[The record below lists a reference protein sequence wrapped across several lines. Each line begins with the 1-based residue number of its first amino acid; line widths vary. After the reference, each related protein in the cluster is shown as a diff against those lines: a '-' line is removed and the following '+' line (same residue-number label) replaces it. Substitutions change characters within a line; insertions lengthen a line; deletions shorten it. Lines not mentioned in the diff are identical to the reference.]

1 MRRTRHESCI
11 YPLAIGFL
19 RVFLPMCAVRK
30 SVLLINAGRFSLAAA
45 LALVITAGAPEKVD
59 SSSSEGL
66 DLTGLV
72 GNVVLTL
79 LGINDALAAP
89 PPPSGGG
96 GGSGGGGSGG
106 GSNTGGFQSGCS
118 SQLASNNANSVNPR
132 CERIAVFTLCESK
145 HSGEPGREIVVL
157 ANGLTAINKIRCD

>member
-1 MRRTRHESCI
+1 
-11 YPLAIGFL
+11 
-19 RVFLPMCAVRK
+19 MCAVRK

-45 LALVITAGAPEKVD
+45 LALVITAGAPGKVD
-59 SSSSEGL
+59 SPSKDGL
-66 DLTGLV
+66 DIAGLA

-96 GGSGGGGSGG
+96 GGGGGGAGG
-106 GSNTGGFQSGCS
+106 GPKGTNQAGCS
-118 SQLASNNANSVNPR
+118 RQLTSNSPSSVKE
-132 CERIAVFTLCESK
+132 CERIAVFTLCENQ

-157 ANGLTAINKIRCD
+157 ANGLTGINKIRCD